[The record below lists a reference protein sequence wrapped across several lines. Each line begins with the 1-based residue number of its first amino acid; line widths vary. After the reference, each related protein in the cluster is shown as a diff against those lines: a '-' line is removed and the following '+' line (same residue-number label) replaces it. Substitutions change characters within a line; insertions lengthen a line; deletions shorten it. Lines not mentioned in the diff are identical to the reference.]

1 VGGAGRATLGRVRSL
16 LVVLLS
22 VIVIAELIAVI
33 GIAAA
38 LFWLGVTEAMLVGA
52 GMLLVALVGG
62 VLALRAMRPRR

>member
-1 VGGAGRATLGRVRSL
+1 MRATLGRVGSL

-22 VIVIAELIAVI
+22 AIVIVELIAVI

-38 LFWLGVTEAMLVGA
+38 LFWLGVTQAMLVGA

-62 VLALRAMRPRR
+62 VLALRAMRPPR